1 MKCELVNFD
10 TYLKNLKE
18 LQKKFNHVINDIE
31 NICQELVLNPTLLAT
46 PIPAYHRKLW
56 KIKIRSSD
64 MKRGKRGGF
73 RMIFY
78 YNKDAPCKVYR
89 LAVYVKVERE
99 DLARQELQQL
109 YKRFM
114 EYLKSSS
121 QKTM

>member
-1 MKCELVNFD
+1 VKCELVDFD
-10 TYLKNLKE
+10 TYLKKLKE

-31 NICQELVLNPTLLAT
+31 NICQELVLNPTQIAT
-46 PIPAYHRKLW
+46 PLPAYHRKLW
-56 KIKIRSSD
+56 KIRIRSSD

-78 YNKDAPCKVYR
+78 YNKDAPSNVYR

-99 DLARQELQQL
+99 DLTRQELQQL

-121 QKTM
+121 QKTT

>member
-1 MKCELVNFD
+1 MKCELVDFD

-18 LQKKFNHVINDIE
+18 LQKKFRHINNDFE
-31 NICQELVLNPTLLAT
+31 NICQALVLNPTQIAT
-46 PIPAYHRKLW
+46 PLPAYHRKLW
-56 KIKIRSSD
+56 KIRIRSSD

-78 YNKDAPCKVYR
+78 YNKDAPSKVYR

-99 DLARQELQQL
+99 DLTRQELQQL
-109 YKRFM
+109 YKRFK

-121 QKTM
+121 QKTT

>member
-1 MKCELVNFD
+1 MKCELVDFD

-18 LQKKFNHVINDIE
+18 LQKKFRHINNDFE
-31 NICQELVLNPTLLAT
+31 NICQALVLNPTQIAT
-46 PIPAYHRKLW
+46 PLPAYHRKLW
-56 KIKIRSSD
+56 KIRIRSSD

-78 YNKDAPCKVYR
+78 YNKDAPSKVYR

-99 DLARQELQQL
+99 DLTRQELQQL

-121 QKTM
+121 QKTT